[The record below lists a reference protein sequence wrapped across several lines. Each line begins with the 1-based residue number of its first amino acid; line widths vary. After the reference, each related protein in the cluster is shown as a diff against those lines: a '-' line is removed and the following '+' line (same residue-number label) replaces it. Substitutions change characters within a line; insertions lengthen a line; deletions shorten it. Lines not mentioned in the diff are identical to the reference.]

1 MSVLT
6 HGGTAILRQSGAIVA
21 IKTADGQIYQNSR
34 FTSPPPA
41 EVPQN
46 TTEWA
51 WWGLDNNQPEKFN
64 HYFKGTG
71 VLSGGI
77 DIISRIAQG
86 QKVIAVQA
94 KLLDANGK
102 EELTPVNDPEIDDF
116 LEDNG
121 YSEFTYSI
129 ISDGMKT
136 GHTFCQLLANGA
148 RDRINRIRRTDAAI
162 CRLGRYG
169 NTGKIDYLYTS
180 YEWCRTGLTFDNDKV
195 KRIPLLDREAPA
207 LDPMIN
213 GGPGTLPR
221 EFAISSNYP
230 LFGNKYYVAPA
241 WWTVRQWCDIAMRVP
256 EMKAYMFNNQMSI
269 KYVITIEDK
278 YWQTRWSDWTNFT
291 TEQQESHREKVME
304 ELDEFLSG
312 NQNAYKSLI
321 TGTYMPNGSS
331 DNTIPFIKVE
341 ALDDKIKDGKLLPD
355 SAAANSEILF
365 ALILNPSLLGVD
377 MPGGMY
383 SGGKGGSNI
392 REAFLAQILIREMER
407 SFALK
412 PLQVAARINGWKK
425 KYPGL
430 QFRFANQYLTTLD
443 TGKNAESLN
452 L

>member
-6 HGGTAILRQSGAIVA
+6 HAGTAILRNSGAVVA
-21 IKTADGQIYQNSR
+21 IKNEDGQVYGNSK
-34 FTSPPPA
+34 FTTPPPGDTC
-41 EVPQN
+41 
-46 TTEWA
+46 TTVTDWA
-51 WWGLDNNQPEKFN
+51 PWGTDNNLPGKYQ
-64 HYFKGTG
+64 HYFDGTG
-71 VLSGGI
+71 VLNGGI

-86 QKVIAVQA
+86 QRVICGIPKIV
-94 KLLDANGK
+94 DAEGK
-102 EELTPVNDPEIDDF
+102 EEFTVVNDSEISDF

-121 YSEFTYSI
+121 YSEFTYSM

-136 GHTFCQLLANGA
+136 GHTFSQLLANGA
-148 RDRINRIRRTDAAI
+148 RDRINRIRRTDATI
-162 CRLGRYG
+162 CRLGRY
-169 NTGKIDYLYTS
+169 NNNGKIDYLYTS
-180 YEWCRTGLTFDNDKV
+180 YEWSKAGVTYDGNKV
-195 KRIPLLDREAPA
+195 KRILLLDRESTA
-207 LDPMIN
+207 LDPLIN
-213 GGPGTLPR
+213 GNPGSLPR
-221 EFAISSNYP
+221 EFAIASNYP
-230 LFGNKYYVAPA
+230 LFGNKYYVRPA
-241 WWTVRQWCDIAMRVP
+241 WWTVRQWCDIAMKVP

-278 YWQTRWSDWTNFT
+278 YWNTRWKGWGTFS
-291 TEQQESHREKVME
+291 ESKQAALREKVLE

-312 NQNAYKSLI
+312 NKNAYKSLI
-321 TGTYMPNGSS
+321 TGTYAPNGTSE
-331 DNTIPFIKVE
+331 NTIPYIKVE

-407 SFALK
+407 GFALK
-412 PLQVAARINGWKK
+412 PLQVVARINGWKK

-430 QFRFANQYLTTLD
+430 TFRFTNQYLTTMD
-443 TGKNAESLN
+443 SGKNAKPIN

>member
-1 MSVLT
+1 MSVLI
-6 HGGTAILRQSGAIVA
+6 HGGTAILRQSGAAVA
-21 IKTADGQIYQNSR
+21 IKTADGQIYNNSK

-41 EVPQN
+41 LLPVTP
-46 TTEWA
+46 TDWA
-51 WWGLDNNQPEKFN
+51 PWGSDNCMPSKYSN
-64 HYFKGTG
+64 YFDGTG

-86 QKVIAVQA
+86 QKIFAAQSA
-94 KLLDANGK
+94 IIDGDGK
-102 EELTPVNDPEIDDF
+102 EEFTPINDPEISDF
-116 LEDNG
+116 LEENG
-121 YSEFTYSI
+121 YSEFTYSQ

-136 GHTFCQLLANGA
+136 GHTFCQLLANGG
-148 RDRINRIRRTDAAI
+148 RDRINRIRRTDAAT

-169 NTGKIDYLYTS
+169 NSGKIDYLYMS
-180 YEWCRTGLTFDNDKV
+180 YNWGSHGLSFDNDKI
-195 KRIPLLDREAPA
+195 KRVPLLDREAPA
-207 LDPMIN
+207 LDPLIN
-213 GGPGTLPR
+213 GGPGNLPR
-221 EFAISSNYP
+221 EFAITSNYP

-278 YWQTRWSDWTNFT
+278 YWHARWQGWSSFT
-291 TEQQESHREKVME
+291 AEQQESHRESVMQD
-304 ELDEFLSG
+304 LDEYLSG
-312 NQNAYKSLI
+312 NKNAYKSLI
-321 TGTYMPNGSS
+321 TGTYIPNGSS
-331 DNTIPFIKVE
+331 EKTIPYIKIE

-407 SFALK
+407 GFALK
-412 PLQVAARINGWKK
+412 PLQVVARINGWKK
-425 KYPGL
+425 RHPGL
-430 QFRFANQYLTTLD
+430 TFRFANQYLTTLD
-443 TGKNAESLN
+443 SGKNSKPIN